1 MLELV
6 AQAVRSAPAPCRS
19 DKGQLS
25 SPLLPLVAAV
35 HPAKQRVEPA
45 ARRLPDRA
53 RRGAGVLTNLILGV
67 ELLRLA
73 QRRLGSRGDLLAHR
87 VLLLEGPRPRPAR
100 LRVLPCEL
108 GHLCRAGLGLG
119 LGIGLCRG

>member
-1 MLELV
+1 MMLDSTLV
-6 AQAVRSAPAPCRS
+6 CRRAL
-19 DKGQLS
+19 GCEWEGIPPFYPGVQGRT
-25 SPLLPLVAAV
+25 LLPLVAAV

-87 VLLLEGPRPRPAR
+87 VLLLEGSSSK
-100 LRVLPCEL
+100 
-108 GHLCRAGLGLG
+108 
-119 LGIGLCRG
+119 